1 MHEAVQQD
9 VDNAVTVA
17 RSAFPAW
24 ATFAYE
30 KRARILHKFAD
41 LLERDAD
48 ELAYLEAVCNAKPVK
63 LFREYELPQAV
74 SIFRCKSHQL
84 QNPYRP

>member
-17 RSAFPAW
+17 RTAFPAW